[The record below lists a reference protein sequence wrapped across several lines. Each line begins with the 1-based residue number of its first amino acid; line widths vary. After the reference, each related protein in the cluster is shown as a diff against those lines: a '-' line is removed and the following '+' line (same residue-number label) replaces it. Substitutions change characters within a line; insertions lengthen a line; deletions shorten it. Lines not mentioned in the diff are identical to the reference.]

1 MSESFIPA
9 SEFETASNAV
19 SNILGQ
25 PVEEIKI
32 TDILPPLNDI
42 ADSNKVFKGKLSV
55 LFVDMRKST
64 DLTDELKSKKMVK
77 VYRSFIRIVIQ
88 AIRYSGGYTRQFAGD
103 GIMGI
108 FQNSNVDDQNI
119 SSSCK
124 AIKAARY
131 IHTLIDFCLNPA
143 LKKSMDIC
151 IGCGVGICTG
161 TIMITK
167 VGMRGKESNKTA
179 ENETGIVWVGSTTNY
194 ANRYCSLAHP
204 CEIFIDENTYSEI
217 EDSEIWTKTS
227 RTKGNKVFEGY
238 AVSEHYLSLPEEI
251 TAEAVKADTE
261 NDSEASF
268 IQNIFAETQEK
279 ALLLVDEISKKS
291 AELAIA
297 LEEAKKREGQAIAR
311 DNESRKE
318 NIRLQQW
325 QKSWTAKT
333 GAAKTCSPSPGSTS
347 QGRKSRKAACPLHW
361 CGILLSIPI
370 SAVWC
375 CGLTTMP
382 RGGSPQKPSR
392 PCCRGSMRS
401 RWTSNRPRR
410 AKIIMTAF
418 VCGWACPL
426 PSAEKGAKNG
436 ERLDKSGTAHPALS
450 YAAGHDAKGAGH
462 RRRLSARNRRHP
474 YRTV

>member
-108 FQNSNVDDQNI
+108 FQNSNVDGQNI

-227 RTKGNKVFEGY
+227 RTKGNKFLKDMQS
-238 AVSEHYLSLPEEI
+238 ANI
-251 TAEAVKADTE
+251 TCHC
-261 NDSEASF
+261 
-268 IQNIFAETQEK
+268 Q
-279 ALLLVDEISKKS
+279 KKS
-291 AELAIA
+291 QQKQLRQIQRMI
-297 LEEAKKREGQAIAR
+297 LRLRSYKTFSLKR
-311 DNESRKE
+311 RK
-318 NIRLQQW
+318 RLFCLLM
-325 QKSWTAKT
+325 KS
-333 GAAKTCSPSPGSTS
+333 
-347 QGRKSRKAACPLHW
+347 
-361 CGILLSIPI
+361 
-370 SAVWC
+370 
-375 CGLTTMP
+375 
-382 RGGSPQKPSR
+382 
-392 PCCRGSMRS
+392 
-401 RWTSNRPRR
+401 
-410 AKIIMTAF
+410 
-418 VCGWACPL
+418 
-426 PSAEKGAKNG
+426 AKNPQ
-436 ERLDKSGTAHPALS
+436 S
-450 YAAGHDAKGAGH
+450 
-462 RRRLSARNRRHP
+462 
-474 YRTV
+474 

>member
-1 MSESFIPA
+1 MFMSESFIPA

-108 FQNSNVDDQNI
+108 FQNSNVDNQNI

-143 LKKSMDIC
+143 LKKSMNIC

-167 VGMRGKESNKTA
+167 VGMRGKESDRTA

-238 AVSEHYLSLPEEI
+238 AISEHYLSLPEEI

-261 NDSEASF
+261 SNSEASF

-279 ALLLVDEISKKS
+279 ALLLADEISKKS

-297 LEEAKKREGQAIAR
+297 LEEAKKRESQAIAR

-325 QKSWTAKT
+325 QNKLNSKQADVDR
-333 GAAKTCSPSPGSTS
+333 
-347 QGRKSRKAACPLHW
+347 QE
-361 CGILLSIPI
+361 
-370 SAVWC
+370 
-375 CGLTTMP
+375 
-382 RGGSPQKPSR
+382 QK
-392 PCCRGSMRS
+392 
-401 RWTSNRPRR
+401 NKEQ
-410 AKIIMTAF
+410 A
-418 VCGWACPL
+418 
-426 PSAEKGAKNG
+426 
-436 ERLDKSGTAHPALS
+436 
-450 YAAGHDAKGAGH
+450 
-462 RRRLSARNRRHP
+462 
-474 YRTV
+474 